1 MQSQREPLEDGINK
15 EPSLNIVTQD
25 AKTCDHKFV
34 LRGLHDMYCEKCS
47 WGLIIGGLSDFN
59 KLVKMYERSHGRN

>member
-25 AKTCDHKFV
+25 AKTCDHSFV
-34 LRGLHDMYCEKCS
+34 LRGLHDMYCDKCG
-47 WGLIIGGLSDFN
+47 WGLIISGLSDYK
-59 KLVKMYERSHGRN
+59 KLVKLYKGSHGKN